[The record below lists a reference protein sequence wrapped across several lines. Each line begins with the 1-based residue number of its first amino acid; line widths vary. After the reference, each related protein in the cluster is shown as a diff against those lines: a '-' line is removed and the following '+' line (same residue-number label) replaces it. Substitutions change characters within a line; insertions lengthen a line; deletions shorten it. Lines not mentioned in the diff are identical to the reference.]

1 MKPVEWRPQARR
13 DAADAAYWHARQGG
27 LSFGEDFLSE
37 VQATLDI
44 IAEHPA
50 AGSTRHAE
58 HAADLPTPLRFLP
71 LNAPIA
77 DVICCDAPDLAFD
90 IDTPEDVA
98 IAVARGWLDPLSLTG
113 ARAEGRGQDG

>member
-71 LNAPIA
+71 LKRFERYVVYCI
-77 DVICCDAPDLAFD
+77 DLPDHIEVVRVWHA
-90 IDTPEDVA
+90 
-98 IAVARGWLDPLSLTG
+98 ARGLAALMETG
-113 ARAEGRGQDG
+113 E